1 MNLTDIAIKNRILVF
16 SFLIISVFFGISVFN
31 LMPRDDMP
39 PFLIRYVTIVSSF
52 PGAGPE
58 RMEMLVSDK
67 IEKVIQEIPEVD
79 YITSESRTGV
89 SVVSVSLKNNVMVL
103 QPVFDRIRRKVED
116 MQGELP
122 EGVVPVVDDEVGD
135 VFGLIIGITADGYS
149 YAELKKV
156 ADDVRD
162 GLIKMPNAAKVEIV
176 GDQEERIFIDFNDA
190 RLAELGLTKQKV
202 QNTLAARNIIF
213 PGGNIKLGKERI
225 FLEPTG
231 NFETVEDIRKTLIPI
246 DGSNELVF
254 LGDVTRIYR
263 GYIDPPNSLVKINGQ
278 KGLVLGIS
286 LKKGGNIIHLGSQ
299 VDEKLNEYRE
309 IYPIG
314 VDFIRVAYQDTEV
327 DKSVKDFISNLMQS
341 VGVVLMVMLIFLGLR
356 TGLVV
361 ASLIPSTIILTIL
374 IMSLINV
381 GLNQVT
387 LASLIIAL
395 GMLVDNAIVMS
406 ESIMVKMEAGEKAT
420 SAAVNSSRELMV
432 PLLVSTLTTSAAFLS
447 FFLAESMMGE
457 IMGNIFVVVSI
468 ALLSSWLLA
477 LTVVPILATMFLKVK
492 PAGEKKKSVFE
503 RLREYYVRGLV
514 FFLKKPWLLPIGIGI
529 VFVVSLKLFSFL
541 PFTFFPESDR
551 PLVTA
556 NIELPIGT
564 SIEST
569 RSAIDDIEDFIRDNL
584 LIGDSRRKGVMSWSS
599 YIGQGAPKYD
609 LGYNPP
615 EAAPYSAHILLNTTS
630 GAINQQVIDELDRY
644 CFDRFPE
651 MTATVSKL
659 KSGGGSADPIAI
671 RVYGKNTNKLYQIID
686 EIKKKLSAIPGSKN
700 VKDDWGMRSKKIVV
714 NVDQAKAQLA
724 GVTSQDIAISL
735 QTLLAGMEVERF
747 REEDKSI
754 PIVIRR
760 ELTGSQEIDQLESL
774 NLYAQQSGQ
783 SVPLKQVADIQ
794 VTWEASK
801 ILRRDLYRTMT
812 VTSQLK
818 TGYTASEVMNQLK
831 PWLGD
836 AKKDWGTGY
845 RYELGGENEDTAK
858 AIGAVL
864 KYLPL
869 SFMIILLLLIG
880 QFNSLRKP
888 VIVLLT
894 IPLGLIGVICGL
906 LITRSYFSFLGFLG
920 IISLAG
926 IVINNGIVLLDRI
939 KIEIEEFNMSE
950 SEAII
955 AAAEQRFRPILLT
968 TATTSL
974 GLIPLWVGGG
984 EMWQPM
990 AIGIIFGLL
999 FATVITLLFVPV
1011 LYKIMFRINFNKYQ
1025 KAE

>member
-1 MNLTDIAIKNRILVF
+1 MNLTDNAIKNRILVF
-16 SFLIISVFFGISVFN
+16 SFLVISVFFGISVFN

-39 PFLIRYVTIVSSF
+39 PFLIRYATIVSSF
-52 PGAGPE
+52 PGASPE
-58 RMEMLVSDK
+58 RIEMLVSDR

-89 SVVSVSLKNNVMVL
+89 SIVSVSLKDKVMVL
-103 QPVFDRIRRKVED
+103 QPVFDRIRRKVEG

-135 VFGLIIGITADGYS
+135 VFGLIIGVTADGYS

-162 GLIKMPNAAKVEIV
+162 GLIKIPNAAKVEIA
-176 GDQEERIFIDFNDA
+176 GEQEERIFIDFNDA

-246 DGSNELVF
+246 DGSNELIF

-263 GYIDPPNSLVKINGQ
+263 GYIDPPSSLVKINGQ

-286 LKKGGNIIHLGSQ
+286 LKEGGNIIQLGSR

-314 VDFIRVAYQDTEV
+314 VDFIRVAYQDTVV
-327 DKSVKDFISNLMQS
+327 DKSVKDFIGNLMQS
-341 VGVVLMVMLIFLGLR
+341 VGVVLIVMLIFLGLR

-361 ASLIPSTIILTIL
+361 ASLVPSTIILTIL

-381 GLNQVT
+381 GLNKVT

-420 SAAVNSSRELMV
+420 SAAVESSRELMV

-447 FFLAESMMGE
+447 FFLAESVMGE
-457 IMGNIFVVVSI
+457 IMGNIFVVVTI

-477 LTVVPILATMFLKVK
+477 LTVVPILATVFLKVK

-503 RLREYYVRGLV
+503 RLQEYYILGLV
-514 FFLKKPWLLPIGIGI
+514 FFLKKPWLLLTGIVI
-529 VFVVSLKLFSFL
+529 VFVVSLKLSSFL
-541 PFTFFPESDR
+541 PFIFFPESDR

-569 RSAIDDIEDFIRDNL
+569 RSAIDDIENFIRDNL
-584 LIGDSRRKGVMSWSS
+584 LIGSLRSKGVMSWSS

-630 GAINQQVIDELDRY
+630 DGINQQVIDELDRY
-644 CFDRFPE
+644 CFNRFPE
-651 MTATVSKL
+651 MTATVSRL
-659 KSGGGSADPIAI
+659 KSGGGSADAIAI
-671 RVYGKNTNKLYQIID
+671 RVYGKNTDKLYKIVD
-686 EIKKKLSAIPGSKN
+686 EIKQKLLAIPGSKN
-700 VKDDWGMRSKKIVV
+700 VKDDWGMRSKKLVV

-760 ELTGSQEIDQLESL
+760 ELTGNQEIDQLESL

-812 VTSQLK
+812 VTSQLQ
-818 TGYTASEVMNQLK
+818 TEYTASEVLNQLK
-831 PWLGD
+831 PWLDD
-836 AKKDWGTGY
+836 AQKDWGAGY
-845 RYELGGENEDTAK
+845 HYELGGENEDSAK
-858 AIGAVL
+858 AIGAVF

-888 VIVLLT
+888 IIVLLT

-939 KIEIEEFNMSE
+939 KIEIEDFNRPD

-955 AAAEQRFRPILLT
+955 AAAKQRFRPILLT

-1011 LYKIMFRINFNKYQ
+1011 LYKIMFRINFTTYQ
-1025 KAE
+1025 KV

>member
-1 MNLTDIAIKNRILVF
+1 
-16 SFLIISVFFGISVFN
+16 VFN

>member
-1 MNLTDIAIKNRILVF
+1 MNFTDIAIKNRTLVF
-16 SFLIISVFFGISVFN
+16 SFLVISVFFGISVFN

-39 PFLIRYVTIVSSF
+39 PFLIRYLTIVSSF
-52 PGAGPE
+52 PGASPE

-89 SVVSVSLKNNVMVL
+89 SVVSVSLKDSVMML
-103 QPVFDRIRRKVED
+103 QPVFDRIRRKVEG

-162 GLIKMPNAAKVEIV
+162 GLIKIPNAAKVEIA
-176 GDQEERIFIDFNDA
+176 GEQEERIFIDFNDA
-190 RLAELGLTKQKV
+190 HLAELGLTKQKV

-286 LKKGGNIIHLGSQ
+286 LKEGGNIIHLGSQ

-314 VDFIRVAYQDTEV
+314 VDFIRVAYQDTVV
-327 DKSVKDFISNLMQS
+327 DKSVKDFIGNLMQS
-341 VGVVLMVMLIFLGLR
+341 VGVVLIVMLIFLGLR

-381 GLNQVT
+381 GLNKVT

-406 ESIMVKMEAGEKAT
+406 ESIMVKMEAGEKAA

-432 PLLVSTLTTSAAFLS
+432 PLLVSTLTTSAVFLS
-447 FFLAESMMGE
+447 FFLAESVMGE
-457 IMGNIFVVVSI
+457 IMGNIFVVVTI

-477 LTVVPILATMFLKVK
+477 LTVVPILATVFLKVK

-503 RLREYYVRGLV
+503 RLQEYYVLGLV
-514 FFLKKPWLLPIGIGI
+514 FFLKKPWLLLAGIVI
-529 VFVVSLKLFSFL
+529 VFVVSLKLSSFL
-541 PFTFFPESDR
+541 PFIFFPESDR

-569 RSAIDDIEDFIRDNL
+569 RSAIDEIENFILEKL
-584 LIGDSRRKGVMSWSS
+584 LIGDSRSEGVMSWSS

-630 GAINQQVIDELDRY
+630 DAINQQVIDELDRY

-651 MTATVSKL
+651 MTATVSRL
-659 KSGGGSADPIAI
+659 KSGGGSADAIAI
-671 RVYGKNTNKLYQIID
+671 RVYGKKTDKLYQIID
-686 EIKKKLSAIPGSKN
+686 EIKQKLSAIPGSKS
-700 VKDDWGMRSKKIVV
+700 VKDDWGMRSKKLVV

-760 ELTGSQEIDQLESL
+760 ELTGNQEIDQLESL

-812 VTSQLK
+812 VTSQLQ
-818 TGYTASEVMNQLK
+818 TGYTASEVLNQLK
-831 PWLGD
+831 PWLDD
-836 AKKDWGTGY
+836 AQKDWGAGY
-845 RYELGGENEDTAK
+845 RYELGGENEDSAK
-858 AIGAVL
+858 AIGAVI

-906 LITRSYFSFLGFLG
+906 LIARSYFSFLGFLG

-939 KIEIEEFNMSE
+939 KIEIEEFNRPE

-955 AAAEQRFRPILLT
+955 AAAKQRFRPILLT

-1011 LYKIMFRINFNKYQ
+1011 LYKIMFRINFTEYQ
-1025 KAE
+1025 KV

>member
-1 MNLTDIAIKNRILVF
+1 
-16 SFLIISVFFGISVFN
+16 
-31 LMPRDDMP
+31 MP

>member
-1 MNLTDIAIKNRILVF
+1 MNLTDIAIKNRVLVF
-16 SFLIISVFFGISVFN
+16 SLLVIIVLFGSSVFN
-31 LMPRDDMP
+31 QMPRDDMP

-52 PGAGPE
+52 PGASPE

-79 YITSESRTGV
+79 FITSESRTGV
-89 SVVSVSLKNNVMVL
+89 SVVSVSLKESEKVL
-103 QPVFDRIRRKVED
+103 QPIFDRIRRKVED
-116 MQGELP
+116 MQGDLP
-122 EGVVPVVDDEVGD
+122 EGVVPVVNDEVGD
-135 VFGLIIGITADGYS
+135 VFGLIIGITAEGYS

-162 GLIKMPNAAKVEIV
+162 GLIKIPNAAKVEIS

-213 PGGNIKLGKERI
+213 PGGNIKLGPERI

-231 NFETVEDIRKTLIPI
+231 NFESVEDIRKSLIPI
-246 DGSNELVF
+246 EGSDELVF

-278 KGLVLGIS
+278 KGLVLAIS
-286 LKKGGNIIHLGSQ
+286 LKKGGNIIQLGSQ

-314 VDFIRVAYQDTEV
+314 VDFIRVAYQDTVV
-327 DKSVKDFISNLMQS
+327 DKSVKDFIGNLMQS
-341 VGVVLMVMLIFLGLR
+341 VGVVLLVMLIFLGLR

-374 IMSLINV
+374 IMSLVDV

-406 ESIMVKMEAGEKAT
+406 ESILVKMEAGEKVT
-420 SAAVNSSRELMV
+420 SAAVNSSRELII

-447 FFLAESMMGE
+447 FFLAESVMGE
-457 IMGNIFVVVSI
+457 IMGNIFVVVTI

-477 LTVVPILATMFLKVK
+477 LTVVPALAMVFLKVK
-492 PAGEKKKSVFE
+492 PAAKQKKTVFT
-503 RLREYYVRGLV
+503 RLQKVYVRWLV
-514 FFLKKPWLLPIGIGI
+514 FSLKKQWLLPAGI
-529 VFVVSLKLFSFL
+529 VLLFIVSLILSTFL
-541 PFTFFPESDR
+541 PFIFFPESDR

-569 RSAIDDIEDFIRDNL
+569 RSAIDEIENFIHDNL
-584 LIGDSRRKGVMSWSS
+584 LTHDSRSEGVLSWSS

-615 EAAPYSAHILLNTTS
+615 EATPYSAHILLNTTS
-630 GAINQQVIDELDRY
+630 DGINQQVIDKLDQY
-644 CFDRFPE
+644 CTDQFPD
-651 MTATVSKL
+651 MTATVSRL
-659 KSGGGSADPIAI
+659 KSGGGSADAIAI
-671 RVYGKNTNKLYQIID
+671 RVYGKNQEKLYKIVD
-686 EIKKKLSAIPGSKN
+686 EIKQKLSAIPASQN
-700 VKDDWGMRSKKIVV
+700 VKDDWGMRSKKLVV

-724 GVTSQDIAISL
+724 GVTSQDIATSL

-760 ELTGSQEIDQLESL
+760 EPTENQEIDQLESL

-783 SVPLKQVADIQ
+783 TVPLKQVADIE
-794 VTWEASK
+794 VLWEASK

-812 VTSQLK
+812 VTSGLQ
-818 TGYTASEVMNQLK
+818 TGYTASEVLNQIK
-831 PWLGD
+831 PWLKGTQ
-836 AKKDWGTGY
+836 KTWGAGY
-845 RYELGGENEDTAK
+845 RYDLGGEAEDSAK
-858 AIGAVL
+858 AMGAVF

-888 VIVLLT
+888 IIVLLT
-894 IPLGLIGVICGL
+894 IPLGLIGVIFGL
-906 LITRSYFSFLGFLG
+906 LIAQSYFSFLGFLG
-920 IISLAG
+920 VISLAG

-939 KIEIEEFNMSE
+939 KIEIEEFNRPE
-950 SEAII
+950 SEAIV
-955 AAAEQRFRPILLT
+955 AAARQRFRPILLT

-984 EMWQPM
+984 VMWQPM

-1011 LYKIMFRINFNKYQ
+1011 LYKIMFRISFKNYQ
-1025 KAE
+1025 TNP

>member
-1 MNLTDIAIKNRILVF
+1 MNLTDIAIKNRTLVF
-16 SFLIISVFFGISVFN
+16 SFLAISVFFGISVFN

-39 PFLIRYVTIVSSF
+39 PFLIRYVSIVSSF
-52 PGAGPE
+52 PGASPE

-89 SVVSVSLKNNVMVL
+89 SVVSVSLKDSVMVL

-122 EGVVPVVDDEVGD
+122 EGVVAVVDDEVGD

-149 YAELKKV
+149 HAELKKV

-162 GLIKMPNAAKVEIV
+162 GLIKIPNAAKVEIA

-213 PGGNIKLGKERI
+213 PGGNIKLGQERI

-246 DGSNELVF
+246 DGSKELVF

-286 LKKGGNIIHLGSQ
+286 LKEGGNIIQLGSK

-314 VDFIRVAYQDTEV
+314 VDFIRVAYQDTVV
-327 DKSVKDFISNLMQS
+327 DKSVKDFIGNLMQS

-381 GLNQVT
+381 GLNKVT

-406 ESIMVKMEAGEKAT
+406 ESIMVKMEAGEKAI

-432 PLLVSTLTTSAAFLS
+432 PLMVSTLTTSAAFLS
-447 FFLAESMMGE
+447 FFLAESVMGE
-457 IMGNIFVVVSI
+457 IMGNIFVVVTI

-477 LTVVPILATMFLKVK
+477 LTIVPILATMFLKVT
-492 PAGEKKKSVFE
+492 PAKKKKKSVFE
-503 RLREYYVRGLV
+503 RLREHYVRGLV
-514 FFLKKPWLLPIGIGI
+514 YFLKKPWLLPTGIVI
-529 VFVVSLKLFSFL
+529 VFVVSLKLSSFL
-541 PFTFFPESDR
+541 PFIFFPESDR

-569 RSAIDDIEDFIRDNL
+569 RSAIDDIENFIQAKL
-584 LIGDSRRKGVMSWSS
+584 LIGDSRSEGVLSWSS

-630 GAINQQVIDELDRY
+630 DAINQQ
-644 CFDRFPE
+644 
-651 MTATVSKL
+651 
-659 KSGGGSADPIAI
+659 
-671 RVYGKNTNKLYQIID
+671 
-686 EIKKKLSAIPGSKN
+686 
-700 VKDDWGMRSKKIVV
+700 
-714 NVDQAKAQLA
+714 
-724 GVTSQDIAISL
+724 
-735 QTLLAGMEVERF
+735 
-747 REEDKSI
+747 
-754 PIVIRR
+754 
-760 ELTGSQEIDQLESL
+760 
-774 NLYAQQSGQ
+774 QQ
-783 SVPLKQVADIQ
+783 
-794 VTWEASK
+794 
-801 ILRRDLYRTMT
+801 
-812 VTSQLK
+812 
-818 TGYTASEVMNQLK
+818 
-831 PWLGD
+831 
-836 AKKDWGTGY
+836 
-845 RYELGGENEDTAK
+845 
-858 AIGAVL
+858 
-864 KYLPL
+864 
-869 SFMIILLLLIG
+869 
-880 QFNSLRKP
+880 
-888 VIVLLT
+888 
-894 IPLGLIGVICGL
+894 
-906 LITRSYFSFLGFLG
+906 
-920 IISLAG
+920 
-926 IVINNGIVLLDRI
+926 NNHEG
-939 KIEIEEFNMSE
+939 
-950 SEAII
+950 
-955 AAAEQRFRPILLT
+955 
-968 TATTSL
+968 
-974 GLIPLWVGGG
+974 
-984 EMWQPM
+984 
-990 AIGIIFGLL
+990 
-999 FATVITLLFVPV
+999 
-1011 LYKIMFRINFNKYQ
+1011 
-1025 KAE
+1025 